1 MSLKNGENPSDQE
14 WLKAAYK
21 MLVGLV
27 MVIVLRST
35 MFYFIMLIVMFYF
48 VVFIICHHILLIY
61 NKELN

>member
-35 MFYFIMLIVMFYF
+35 MFYFIMLIVMFSPKGA
-48 VVFIICHHILLIY
+48 LLFSSFAITSS
-61 NKELN
+61 